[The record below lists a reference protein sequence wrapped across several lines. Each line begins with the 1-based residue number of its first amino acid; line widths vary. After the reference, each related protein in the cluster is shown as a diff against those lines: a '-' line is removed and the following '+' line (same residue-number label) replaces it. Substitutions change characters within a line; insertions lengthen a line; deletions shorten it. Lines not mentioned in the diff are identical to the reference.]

1 MQIGVCSWSLQVQS
15 VAELGRILDRLGIS
29 VVHIACG
36 DPHHA
41 SWEEGDRLPDAARA
55 ARFQMTA
62 AMIGFPGEDYTTPQ
76 TIQATGGFG
85 PSELRAERLDRL
97 RWALERTRQLGL
109 TVLTGHAGYIPDPR
123 SPERRGFLDTL
134 ARAGD
139 LASQAGVTFALET
152 GQEAATLLKL
162 TLDELACPHLG
173 VNFDPANMLLY
184 DMGDPVAA
192 VELLAPYIRRVHAK
206 DARRP
211 TRPGAWG
218 AEEPLGQGQVDLPAF
233 VRALATIGY
242 DGPLCIEREVGDQA
256 QRIADVAHGVGVLR
270 DCLAQLSGRPA
281 ERTS

>member
-192 VELLAPYIRRVHAK
+192 VELLAPYIRAPT
-206 DARRP
+206 DEARRLG
-211 TRPGAWG
+211 RGGAARSG
-218 AEEPLGQGQVDLPAF
+218 AGRSAG
-233 VRALATIGY
+233 VRAGAGN
-242 DGPLCIEREVGDQA
+242 DR
-256 QRIADVAHGVGVLR
+256 LR
-270 DCLAQLSGRPA
+270 RPA
-281 ERTS
+281 VHRARSRRSGAAHRRRRSRRRRVARLSRAA